1 MLRQTICFNFNIN
14 ISQLYIIMKAL
25 LTFFI
30 TSFCSYLA
38 SGNNFFIALKQK
50 NTDILLDAFNNVS
63 NPESSHYG
71 HFWQQSEINDL
82 VSPPQNEINL
92 LITHLTSYDIHC
104 IQRGGDSLECSPLLL
119 EKPLLVEKYPI
130 IDFIEVPLPNL
141 YKHPYKVGNGDGFVG
156 REV

>member
-1 MLRQTICFNFNIN
+1 
-14 ISQLYIIMKAL
+14 MKAF

-82 VSPPQNEINL
+82 VCKLALVMPKRTGSYSIIFLFWDFKLL
-92 LITHLTSYDIHC
+92 LI
-104 IQRGGDSLECSPLLL
+104 SLNS
-119 EKPLLVEKYPI
+119 
-130 IDFIEVPLPNL
+130 FI
-141 YKHPYKVGNGDGFVG
+141 
-156 REV
+156 